1 MIDLYV
7 FILIPILVAILM
19 YLFPKKNIKIFVI
32 MMQIILLIMAFKNFL
47 YVKEMGTVVQTL
59 GGYSPVI
66 GISLRADIL
75 SSILV
80 VLTLFLFL
88 SMLIFS
94 YDKVYINHLFIFLFL
109 ILQGLI
115 IGVFYS
121 EDLFNIYVLLEVSTM
136 VVSILI
142 MFKKDK
148 RSIYDGMVYL
158 LVNIVAMTM
167 FLFGVGYLYKVFGV
181 LNIYSINELMS
192 SVNNNKSMIL
202 PYALIITAVGLKSAL
217 MPLFSWLPKAHGTP
231 SAPSIVSAILSGLYV
246 KTGIYLFIR
255 MQFMFSSVF
264 DTSSIFLVLG
274 LLTGIIGFFFAL
286 AQTDIK
292 LILAYHTVSQ
302 IGLIMIGINYPD
314 TYSYWGGVYHLLNH
328 AIFKSVLFLTAG
340 LIIEEYNTR
349 NIYEIRGVFKRMPL
363 ISVATILA
371 ILGITGAPLFNGS
384 VSKYL
389 IQKGTA
395 GTFME
400 YAIIF
405 VNLGTIISFVKY
417 SSMFFYN
424 GEIIS
429 INKFQNLLMRKK
441 IFHSNLD
448 INDSTNI
455 DSISVNGTIDT
466 INSED
471 NNTNLTEHK
480 YVSFNRKLVVLT
492 LGVVCFL
499 GGIFG
504 EKIIFFL
511 FSQEIHISFESY
523 IHKGQVYIISI
534 IVGYIVYKFII
545 LKSHLLHKVREIE
558 LNFNYICLSIVSF
571 FFLMTAVLY
580 KIV

>member
-1 MIDLYV
+1 MIDLYI

-19 YLFPKKNIKIFVI
+19 YLFPKKNMKIFVI
-32 MMQIILLIMAFKNFL
+32 FIQIILLILSFKNFI
-47 YVKEMGTVVQTL
+47 YVKSMGTVVQVL
-59 GGYSPVI
+59 GGYSSAI
-66 GISLRADIL
+66 GIGLRADIL

-94 YDKVYINHLFIFLFL
+94 YDKDYINHLFIFLFL

-158 LVNIVAMTM
+158 LVNIAAMTM
-167 FLFGVGYLYKVFGV
+167 FLFGIGYLYKVFGV
-181 LNIYSINELMS
+181 LNIYNINELMS
-192 SVNNNKSMIL
+192 SVNNSKSMIL

-255 MQFMFSSVF
+255 MQFMFSPVF
-264 DTSSIFLVLG
+264 DTGNIFLILG
-274 LLTGIIGFFFAL
+274 LLTGVIGFFFAL

-292 LILAYHTVSQ
+292 LILAYSTVSQ
-302 IGLIMIGINYPD
+302 IGLIMIGINYPN
-314 TYSYWGGVYHLLNH
+314 TYSYWGGIYHLLNH

-340 LIIEEYNTR
+340 LIIEEYKTR

-363 ISVATILA
+363 ISIATILA
-371 ILGITGAPLFNGS
+371 ILGVTGAPLFNGS

-389 IQKGTA
+389 IQKGTV

-405 VNLGTIISFVKY
+405 VNLGTIIYYVKY
-417 SSMFFYN
+417 SSMLFNSGDNIY
-424 GEIIS
+424 
-429 INKFQNLLMRKK
+429 INKF
-441 IFHSNLD
+441 SNLFMKKK
-448 INDSTNI
+448 NI
-455 DSISVNGTIDT
+455 DNILQESDKSIIDT
-466 INSED
+466 IRVNSNFGIVESE
-471 NNTNLTEHK
+471 NI
-480 YVSFNRKLVVLT
+480 SFNKKLVVLT
-492 LGVVCFL
+492 LGAICFL

-504 EKIIFFL
+504 EEIILFL
-511 FSQEIHISFESY
+511 FSQENHISVGSY

-534 IVGYIVYKFII
+534 IAGVIIYNFII
-545 LKSHLLHKVREIE
+545 LKSKLLNKVREIE
-558 LNFNYICLSIVSF
+558 LSFNYICLSIVIF
-571 FFLMTAVLY
+571 FFLMTVLLY
-580 KIV
+580 ITV